1 MWAYDPGAS
10 VSIGDIAAHVVTCE
24 AREMTVRFPA
34 DQTNDYRIRQAHPR
48 KAWLLIER
56 IDKT

>member
-1 MWAYDPGAS
+1 MWSYDPGAS
-10 VSIGDIAAHVVTCE
+10 VSLGDIVAHVVTC
-24 AREMTVRFPA
+24 APRTLTVRFPA
-34 DQTNDYRIRQAHPR
+34 DQDNDYRVTQAHPR